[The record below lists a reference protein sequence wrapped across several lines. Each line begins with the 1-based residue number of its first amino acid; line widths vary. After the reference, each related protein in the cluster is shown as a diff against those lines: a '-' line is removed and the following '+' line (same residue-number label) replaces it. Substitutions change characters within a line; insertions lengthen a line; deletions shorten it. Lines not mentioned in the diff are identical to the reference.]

1 MSFFGISP
9 TEVATFINVVAS
21 SVVIILA
28 FSILAYTITYNV
40 RNEAARYFAIFL
52 ACIVVAY
59 TGDVA
64 LNRVVTER
72 AANLW
77 LRIQWLG
84 IAMLPWAYY
93 VFSYSV
99 LRQAN
104 SDARWGRQLSTFT
117 LIISVAATL
126 NGLFGTQLVGTL
138 YFRPPFSF
146 LDSGPY
152 FWFFAVY
159 FVVILMLS
167 LQNIVNARRNCLT
180 ESSRKRMNYL
190 LFGFV
195 APGIGIFPYLIVLGT
210 LSLDGQT
217 TTSAIIFLL
226 ALAGTLSVAVFLV
239 LMSYTVAYFGVLT
252 PDRVVRYRLI
262 RFFTRGPAVAILV
275 ILAIQT
281 IPRIER
287 ILGLPRDMVLFS
299 VITGVIICSHILLSI
314 TKSFV
319 DRLVYREDLDEA
331 AWLRELDRRL
341 LTTSDLRQ
349 FLENNLT
356 ALCEYLQSPSGFVAA
371 VVGPD
376 LMLEAMIGDDDTLN
390 DVVSTENWSDVLVM
404 SQQRTNEQDRF
415 LKPIQHAGYWVWP
428 LVRRPEVDH
437 KADGSIN
444 ESVDQTIVAN
454 GRTESSQPLGILA
467 VRTTYINRHIAVA
480 GNTGLAS
487 GPDVTTSPIASD
499 SLDSTY
505 RFTLQEQEAICL
517 MTDRAALA
525 LVDRKLQQDVF
536 GALRRIIPEMD
547 RLQELRGAAIYI
559 GERERDGSAS
569 PFLDP
574 SPIHSPD
581 FNTWVKDALSH
592 YWGGPKLTRSPLTQ
606 LRVVSQTLDKADND
620 PTKALRLVLGSAI
633 ERLKPSGTEELN
645 RPEWLL
651 YNIVSMRFIEGKKV
665 REIANRL
672 AMSESDLYRKQRVA
686 IGQVARV
693 LTEMEQGE

>member
-1 MSFFGISP
+1 MSFLGISP
-9 TEVATFINVVAS
+9 TELATFINVIAS

-28 FSILAYTITYNV
+28 FSILAYTVTYNV
-40 RNEAARYFAIFL
+40 RNEAARYFALFL

-59 TGDVA
+59 TGEVA
-64 LNRVVTER
+64 LYRVVAAE

-77 LRIQWLG
+77 LRVQWLG

-99 LRQAN
+99 VRQAN
-104 SDARWGRQLSTFT
+104 SDVRWGRQISIAT
-117 LIISVAATL
+117 LIISVVAAL
-126 NGLFGTQLVGTL
+126 NGFFGTQLVGTL
-138 YFRPPFSF
+138 YFRPPLVF

-159 FVVILMLS
+159 FISVLALS
-167 LQNIVNARRNCLT
+167 LLNIVHARRSSLT

-210 LSLDGQT
+210 LSLNGPT
-217 TTSAIIFLL
+217 TTGAIIFLL
-226 ALAGTLSVAVFLV
+226 ALAGNLSVAVFLV
-239 LMSYTVAYFGVLT
+239 FMSYTVAYFGVLT

-262 RFFTRGPAVAILV
+262 RFFTRGPIVAILV
-275 ILAIQT
+275 ILSIQT

-299 VITGVIICSHILLSI
+299 VTTGVIICSHILLSV
-314 TKSFV
+314 TKTFV
-319 DRLVYREDLDEA
+319 DRLVYREDFEEA

-341 LTTSDLRQ
+341 LTTTDLRQ

-356 ALCEYLQSPSGFVAA
+356 ALCEFLQSPSGFVAA

-376 LMLEAMIGDDDTLN
+376 LMLEAMIGDDQTLN
-390 DVVSTENWSDVLVM
+390 ESVRSENWSEVLVLA
-404 SQQRTNEQDRF
+404 QQQAQDNGGF
-415 LKPIQHAGYWVWP
+415 VEPVQHAGYWVWP
-428 LVRRPEVDH
+428 LIGPSNV
-437 KADGSIN
+437 
-444 ESVDQTIVAN
+444 
-454 GRTESSQPLGILA
+454 ESSRYETIDGGTIDKATVESSTPLGILA
-467 VRTTYINRHIAVA
+467 VLMTPQPNAVGEPLTQA
-480 GNTGLAS
+480 SLNGSAPGLN
-487 GPDVTTSPIASD
+487 GTSTVESIRE
-499 SLDSTY
+499 LY
-505 RFTLQEQEAICL
+505 RFTPQEEEAIHQ
-517 MTDRAALA
+517 MTDRAARV

-547 RLQELRGAAIYI
+547 RLQELRGAATYI
-559 GERERDGSAS
+559 GNKNKAGDAS
-569 PFLDP
+569 PLLDP
-574 SPIHSPD
+574 SPIHSPE
-581 FNTWVKDALSH
+581 FNAWVKEALSH

-606 LRVVSQTLDKADND
+606 LRIVSQMLDKADND

-633 ERLKPSGTEELN
+633 ERLKPNGQEELN

-693 LTEMEQGE
+693 LTEMEHGE